1 MSNDQG
7 WRSAIEIRAALPPRP
22 MALPKSLK
30 RRKASLASFRLG
42 QSGTGSVSHRADKG
56 VRAMSSSKTARLGSV
71 TGRDE
76 FIIGE
81 ALATALIALEQL
93 PEVRQP
99 TRNMADMK
107 MLLNSL
113 YAPPEVSLHLTTARW
128 RFIPSSRPFG
138 ARDVER
144 GER

>member
-1 MSNDQG
+1 VQFSN
-7 WRSAIEIRAALPPRP
+7 RKFVFPSE
-22 MALPKSLK
+22 S
-30 RRKASLASFRLG
+30 RRE
-42 QSGTGSVSHRADKG
+42 
-56 VRAMSSSKTARLGSV
+56 RAMSNSRDTSLGSV

-93 PEVRQP
+93 PEARQP

-113 YAPPEVSLHLTTARW
+113 YPPPEVSLHLTTARW
-128 RFIPSSRPFG
+128 RFIPGLRPFG

>member
-1 MSNDQG
+1 MS
-7 WRSAIEIRAALPPRP
+7 
-22 MALPKSLK
+22 
-30 RRKASLASFRLG
+30 
-42 QSGTGSVSHRADKG
+42 T
-56 VRAMSSSKTARLGSV
+56 SKTASLGSV

-93 PEVRQP
+93 PEARQP

-113 YAPPEVSLHLTTARW
+113 YPHAEVSLHLTIARW
-128 RFIPSSRPFG
+128 RFIPSAPPRSTRPLSV
-138 ARDVER
+138 ASVEQIRKHIR
-144 GER
+144 G

>member
-1 MSNDQG
+1 MST
-7 WRSAIEIRAALPPRP
+7 P
-22 MALPKSLK
+22 
-30 RRKASLASFRLG
+30 
-42 QSGTGSVSHRADKG
+42 
-56 VRAMSSSKTARLGSV
+56 KTADLGSV

-107 MLLNSL
+107 MLLNRL
-113 YAPPEVSLHLTTARW
+113 FPAPEVSLHLTTARW
-128 RFIPSSRPFG
+128 RFIPSARPLG

-144 GER
+144 GVE

>member
-1 MSNDQG
+1 MSNSSD
-7 WRSAIEIRAALPPRP
+7 
-22 MALPKSLK
+22 
-30 RRKASLASFRLG
+30 AS
-42 QSGTGSVSHRADKG
+42 
-56 VRAMSSSKTARLGSV
+56 LGSV

-99 TRNMADMK
+99 TRNIADMK

-113 YAPPEVSLHLTTARW
+113 YSPPEVSLHMTTARW
-128 RFIPSSRPFG
+128 RFIPSSRPLG
-138 ARDVER
+138 ARDV
-144 GER
+144 

>member
-1 MSNDQG
+1 MSNS
-7 WRSAIEIRAALPPRP
+7 RN
-22 MALPKSLK
+22 
-30 RRKASLASFRLG
+30 AS
-42 QSGTGSVSHRADKG
+42 
-56 VRAMSSSKTARLGSV
+56 LGSV

-99 TRNMADMK
+99 TRNIADMK

-113 YAPPEVSLHLTTARW
+113 YSPPEVSLHMTTARW
-128 RFIPSSRPFG
+128 RFIPSSRPLG
-138 ARDVER
+138 ARDV
-144 GER
+144 

>member
-1 MSNDQG
+1 MSG
-7 WRSAIEIRAALPPRP
+7 TRTFGVV
-22 MALPKSLK
+22 PKSLK
-30 RRKASLASFRLG
+30 RRKTRPFSPRRGFP
-42 QSGTGSVSHRADKG
+42 TGNLISRAEANG
-56 VRAMSSSKTARLGSV
+56 SIAMSNSTNASLGSV
-71 TGRDE
+71 AARDE

-128 RFIPSSRPFG
+128 RFIPSARPFG

>member
-1 MSNDQG
+1 MSN
-7 WRSAIEIRAALPPRP
+7 S
-22 MALPKSLK
+22 MN
-30 RRKASLASFRLG
+30 
-42 QSGTGSVSHRADKG
+42 VS
-56 VRAMSSSKTARLGSV
+56 LGSV
-71 TGRDE
+71 TGRDQ

-113 YAPPEVSLHLTTARW
+113 YPAPEVSLHLTTARW
-128 RFIPSSRPFG
+128 RFIPSARPFG
-138 ARDVER
+138 A
-144 GER
+144 

>member
-1 MSNDQG
+1 
-7 WRSAIEIRAALPPRP
+7 
-22 MALPKSLK
+22 
-30 RRKASLASFRLG
+30 
-42 QSGTGSVSHRADKG
+42 
-56 VRAMSSSKTARLGSV
+56 MSSSKNAGLGSV

-93 PEVRQP
+93 PKARQP

-113 YAPPEVSLHLTTARW
+113 YAPPEASLHLKW
-128 RFIPSSRPFG
+128 RFIPSARPLG
-138 ARDVER
+138 ARNVER
-144 GER
+144 G

>member
-1 MSNDQG
+1 
-7 WRSAIEIRAALPPRP
+7 
-22 MALPKSLK
+22 
-30 RRKASLASFRLG
+30 
-42 QSGTGSVSHRADKG
+42 
-56 VRAMSSSKTARLGSV
+56 MSSSKTARLGSL

-99 TRNMADMK
+99 TRNMTDMK

-113 YAPPEVSLHLTTARW
+113 YAPAGGFAASDNREMALHPQCTALGSAQRLAWLTLPQPQRQVK
-128 RFIPSSRPFG
+128 R
-138 ARDVER
+138 
-144 GER
+144 